1 MNTIEKQLEMQRKG
15 EELLRTYDKLFWN
28 TMSFISELGHYQ
40 DKANLNM
47 IETLEWMKFIIN
59 DEDMVKI
66 TRLAVALQYVKE
78 PTDREVISSL
88 KENIRVSAMN
98 ARKNRGR

>member
-15 EELLRTYDKLFWN
+15 EEILKTYDRLFWN

-47 IETLEWMKFIIN
+47 IEALEWMKFIIS

-88 KENIRVSAMN
+88 KENIRVSAKN
-98 ARKNRGR
+98 ARKKRRR

>member
-1 MNTIEKQLEMQRKG
+1 
-15 EELLRTYDKLFWN
+15 
-28 TMSFISELGHYQ
+28 
-40 DKANLNM
+40 
-47 IETLEWMKFIIN
+47 
-59 DEDMVKI
+59 MVKI